1 MRSTITTVIGFAT
14 AALLWLFFRPP
25 FGKNIVRLNTDQRIV
40 ALTYDDGPNPP
51 YTDQLLDVLAKHNV
65 KATFFMIGNR
75 IERHPETVSR
85 VIAEGHQIGNHT
97 YSHPLLGFLPPYY
110 VQREIERTDNL
121 LRQLGIAGE
130 IVFRAPVLTRFL
142 PVAWVQAKEDRT
154 HISCNVWSWDWTT
167 QNPDRI
173 TETVLKKTLSST
185 RAGSIIVLHD
195 GKAENVRADRSGTI
209 EATDR
214 IITALKQDGYEFV
227 RLSDVS
233 NPCTVGC

>member
-1 MRSTITTVIGFAT
+1 MHSIITTVIGFAT

-25 FGKNIVRLNTDQRIV
+25 FGKNIVRLNTDQQII

-65 KATFFMIGNR
+65 KATFFLIGKR
-75 IERHPETVSR
+75 IERHPETVNR
-85 VIAEGHQIGNHT
+85 IIAKGHQIGNHT
-97 YSHPLLGFLPPYY
+97 YSHPLLGFLPPTY
-110 VQREIERTDNL
+110 VQREIERTNRL
-121 LRQLGIAGE
+121 LRQHGIAGE

-173 TETVLKKTLSST
+173 TETVLKKTKP
-185 RAGSIIVLHD
+185 GSIIVLHD
-195 GKAENVRADRSGTI
+195 GKAENARADRSGTI

-214 IITALKQDGYEFV
+214 IITALKQDGYQFV
-227 RLSDVS
+227 RLSDV
-233 NPCTVGC
+233 N